1 LLNATSELDKDICFA
16 PGYCWAKAEKEN
28 ETKNRTDGRMYRTPI
43 YFPVKLN
50 LLCDYIQI
58 PILNQYLKH
67 SWVLEMKKIILL
79 IVLTSQINFSQELD
93 CKVIV
98 NYESLP
104 VVNREIL
111 IGFAS
116 IVEDYMNMTRFSEE
130 EWEGPRIPCTVNIF
144 FLSAANEVNY
154 SAQAV
159 IVSQRQIYNAINVS
173 PMLTI
178 NDNTWNFI
186 YEKGQSLYSNRSTFD
201 PLTSFLDYYAN
212 IVIGYDMDSYFE
224 LGGNQYFSK
233 AFNIVNL
240 GSSSGFSGGWQ
251 SSSPTTF
258 SRWNLV
264 SDFLNEKYRPF
275 REAFYNYHYNGL
287 DIFLENKPLA
297 LEQMAGLVETLED
310 MKAKVD
316 MNTVLIKTFFDA
328 KHGELADY
336 LRHLGNPNIFVTLKR
351 IDPRH
356 ASKYDE
362 VLNKMP

>member
-1 LLNATSELDKDICFA
+1 
-16 PGYCWAKAEKEN
+16 
-28 ETKNRTDGRMYRTPI
+28 
-43 YFPVKLN
+43 
-50 LLCDYIQI
+50 
-58 PILNQYLKH
+58 
-67 SWVLEMKKIILL
+67 MKKLLLFILF
-79 IVLTSQINFSQELD
+79 TSQIHFAQELD

-104 VVNREIL
+104 VVNREL
-111 IGFAS
+111 LVGFGS
-116 IVEDYMNMTRFSEE
+116 IVEDYMNMTRFTEE
-130 EWEGPRIPCTVNIF
+130 DWEGPRIPCTINIF
-144 FLSAANEVNY
+144 FLSASSEVNY

-159 IVSQRQIYNAINVS
+159 VVSQRPVYNTLNFS

-178 NDNTWNFI
+178 NDNSWAFI

-212 IVIGYDMDSYFE
+212 VIIGYDMDSYFE
-224 LGGNQYFSK
+224 LGGTPYFSK

-264 SDFLNEKYRPF
+264 SDFLNEIYRPF

-287 DIFLENKPLA
+287 DIFLENKSVA
-297 LEQMAGLVETLED
+297 LQQIANLVTTLEE
-310 MKAKVD
+310 MRTKVD
-316 MNTVLIKTFFDA
+316 MNTVLIKTFFDS
-328 KHGELADY
+328 KHGELTDY
-336 LRHLGNPNIFVTLKR
+336 LRHLNNPDIFVTLKK

-356 ASKYDE
+356 AAKYDE
-362 VLNKMP
+362 ASAKMP

>member
-1 LLNATSELDKDICFA
+1 
-16 PGYCWAKAEKEN
+16 
-28 ETKNRTDGRMYRTPI
+28 
-43 YFPVKLN
+43 
-50 LLCDYIQI
+50 
-58 PILNQYLKH
+58 
-67 SWVLEMKKIILL
+67 MKKIFLFIA
-79 IVLTSQINFSQELD
+79 IFSQIHFAQELD

-111 IGFAS
+111 AGFSS
-116 IVEDYMNMTRFSEE
+116 IVEDYMNMTRFTEE
-130 EWEGPRIPCTVNIF
+130 DWQGPRIPCTVNIF
-144 FLSAANEVNY
+144 FTSASSDVNY

-159 IVSQRQIYNAINVS
+159 FVSQRLIYNSINLS
-173 PMLTI
+173 PMLTV
-178 NDNTWNFI
+178 NDNNWSFT

-212 IVIGYDMDSYFE
+212 IVIGYDMDSYYE
-224 LGGNQYFSK
+224 LGGNPYFSK

-240 GSSSGFSGGWQ
+240 GSSSGNSGGWQ
-251 SSSPTTF
+251 STSPTSF

-287 DIFLENKPLA
+287 DIFLENKAVA
-297 LEQMAGLVETLED
+297 LEQMANFVTTLD
-310 MKAKVD
+310 QMRTKVD

-328 KHGELADY
+328 KYGELSDY
-336 LRHLGNPNIFVTLKR
+336 LRHTKNDNLFVTLKK

-356 ASKYDE
+356 ASRYDE
-362 VLNKMP
+362 VLNKME